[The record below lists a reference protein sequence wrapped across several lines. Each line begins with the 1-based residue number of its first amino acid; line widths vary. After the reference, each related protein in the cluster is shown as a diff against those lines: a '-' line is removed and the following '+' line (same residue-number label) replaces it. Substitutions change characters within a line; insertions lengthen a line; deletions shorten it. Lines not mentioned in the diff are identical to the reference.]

1 MCILVFVCRRVYIL
15 GWIWL
20 FPTAAMISVTMF
32 NEFLAQHVV
41 SLQKSMISENE
52 ILEDAGH

>member
-1 MCILVFVCRRVYIL
+1 MCILVFVCRLAYIL
-15 GWIWL
+15 GWILL
-20 FPTAAMISVTMF
+20 FSTAAMISVTMF